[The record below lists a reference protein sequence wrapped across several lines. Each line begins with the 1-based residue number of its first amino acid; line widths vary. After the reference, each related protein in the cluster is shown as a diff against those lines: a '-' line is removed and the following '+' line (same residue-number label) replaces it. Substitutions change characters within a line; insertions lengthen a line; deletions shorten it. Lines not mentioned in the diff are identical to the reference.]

1 MVIVLGMGLVV
12 VTEMEAEMVEATEK
26 EEAMEVEAVKVEEA
40 VLAELVELVELV
52 ELEDQDLTGTVP
64 GTDQVVVMAMEVVE
78 EEGVVVV
85 EVEEA
90 VVEVAGMGRLE
101 VLEVL
106 EALVDKDGLGLSQDA
121 SGMVQGP
128 VRGRGGGAGR
138 MEKATK
144 GKERQ

>member
-1 MVIVLGMGLVV
+1 M
-12 VTEMEAEMVEATEK
+12 
-26 EEAMEVEAVKVEEA
+26 
-40 VLAELVELVELV
+40 ELVELV
-52 ELEDQDLTGTVP
+52 ELEDQDLMGTVP
-64 GTDQVVVMAMEVVE
+64 GTDQVVVMAMVVVE

-90 VVEVAGMGRLE
+90 VVEVVGMGRLE

-106 EALVDKDGLGLSQDA
+106 EALVDKDGLGLSQDV

-128 VRGRGGGAGR
+128 VRDRGGGAGR
-138 MEKATK
+138 MEKVTK

>member
-1 MVIVLGMGLVV
+1 
-12 VTEMEAEMVEATEK
+12 ME
-26 EEAMEVEAVKVEEA
+26 
-40 VLAELVELVELV
+40 LAELV
-52 ELEDQDLTGTVP
+52 ELEDQDLMGTVP

-78 EEGVVVV
+78 EEGMVVV

-90 VVEVAGMGRLE
+90 VVEVVGMGRWE

-138 MEKATK
+138 MGKATK

>member
-1 MVIVLGMGLVV
+1 M
-12 VTEMEAEMVEATEK
+12 
-26 EEAMEVEAVKVEEA
+26 
-40 VLAELVELVELV
+40 ELVELAELV
-52 ELEDQDLTGTVP
+52 ELEDQDLMGTVP
-64 GTDQVVVMAMEVVE
+64 GTDQVVVMAMEVV
-78 EEGVVVV
+78 VV

-90 VVEVAGMGRLE
+90 VVEVVGMGRLE

>member
-1 MVIVLGMGLVV
+1 M
-12 VTEMEAEMVEATEK
+12 
-26 EEAMEVEAVKVEEA
+26 
-40 VLAELVELVELV
+40 ELV
-52 ELEDQDLTGTVP
+52 ELEDQDLMGTVP

-90 VVEVAGMGRLE
+90 VVEVVGMGRLE

-128 VRGRGGGAGR
+128 VRDRGGGAGR
-138 MEKATK
+138 MEKVTK

>member
-1 MVIVLGMGLVV
+1 M
-12 VTEMEAEMVEATEK
+12 
-26 EEAMEVEAVKVEEA
+26 
-40 VLAELVELVELV
+40 ELV
-52 ELEDQDLTGTVP
+52 ELEDQDLMGTVP
-64 GTDQVVVMAMEVVE
+64 GTDQVVVMAMVVVE

-90 VVEVAGMGRLE
+90 VVEVVGMGRLE

-128 VRGRGGGAGR
+128 VRDRGGGAGR
-138 MEKATK
+138 MEKVTK

>member
-1 MVIVLGMGLVV
+1 M
-12 VTEMEAEMVEATEK
+12 
-26 EEAMEVEAVKVEEA
+26 
-40 VLAELVELVELV
+40 ELV
-52 ELEDQDLTGTVP
+52 ELEDQDLMGTVP

-90 VVEVAGMGRLE
+90 VVEVVGMGRLEVLE

-128 VRGRGGGAGR
+128 VRDRGGGAGR

>member
-1 MVIVLGMGLVV
+1 M
-12 VTEMEAEMVEATEK
+12 
-26 EEAMEVEAVKVEEA
+26 
-40 VLAELVELVELV
+40 ELVELAELV
-52 ELEDQDLTGTVP
+52 ELEDQDLMGTVP

-90 VVEVAGMGRLE
+90 VVEVVGMGQLEVLE

-128 VRGRGGGAGR
+128 VRDRGGGAGR
-138 MEKATK
+138 MEKVTK

>member
-12 VTEMEAEMVEATEK
+12 VTEMEAEMVEATEE

-40 VLAELVELVELV
+40 VLAEVA
-52 ELEDQDLTGTVP
+52 ELEDQDLMGIVP
-64 GTDQVVVMAMEVVE
+64 GTDQVVVMAMEVV
-78 EEGVVVV
+78 VV

-90 VVEVAGMGRLE
+90 VVEVVGMGRLE

>member
-1 MVIVLGMGLVV
+1 M
-12 VTEMEAEMVEATEK
+12 
-26 EEAMEVEAVKVEEA
+26 
-40 VLAELVELVELV
+40 
-52 ELEDQDLTGTVP
+52 GTVP
-64 GTDQVVVMAMEVVE
+64 GTDQVVVMAMVVVE

-90 VVEVAGMGRLE
+90 VVEVVGMGRLE

-128 VRGRGGGAGR
+128 VRDRGGGAGR
-138 MEKATK
+138 MEKVTK

>member
-1 MVIVLGMGLVV
+1 M
-12 VTEMEAEMVEATEK
+12 
-26 EEAMEVEAVKVEEA
+26 
-40 VLAELVELVELV
+40 ELVELAELV
-52 ELEDQDLTGTVP
+52 ELEDQDLMGTVP
-64 GTDQVVVMAMEVVE
+64 GTDQVVVMAMEVV
-78 EEGVVVV
+78 VV

-90 VVEVAGMGRLE
+90 VVEVVGMGQLE

>member
-1 MVIVLGMGLVV
+1 M
-12 VTEMEAEMVEATEK
+12 
-26 EEAMEVEAVKVEEA
+26 
-40 VLAELVELVELV
+40 ELVELV
-52 ELEDQDLTGTVP
+52 ELEDQDLMGTVP

-90 VVEVAGMGRLE
+90 VVEVVGMGRLE

>member
-1 MVIVLGMGLVV
+1 M
-12 VTEMEAEMVEATEK
+12 
-26 EEAMEVEAVKVEEA
+26 
-40 VLAELVELVELV
+40 ELV
-52 ELEDQDLTGTVP
+52 ELEDQDLMGTVP

-90 VVEVAGMGRLE
+90 VVEVVGMGR
-101 VLEVL
+101 LEVL

>member
-1 MVIVLGMGLVV
+1 M
-12 VTEMEAEMVEATEK
+12 
-26 EEAMEVEAVKVEEA
+26 
-40 VLAELVELVELV
+40 ELVELV
-52 ELEDQDLTGTVP
+52 ELEDQDLMGTVP
-64 GTDQVVVMAMEVVE
+64 GTDQVVVMAMEVV
-78 EEGVVVV
+78 VV

-90 VVEVAGMGRLE
+90 VVEVVGMGRLE

>member
-1 MVIVLGMGLVV
+1 M
-12 VTEMEAEMVEATEK
+12 
-26 EEAMEVEAVKVEEA
+26 
-40 VLAELVELVELV
+40 
-52 ELEDQDLTGTVP
+52 GTVP

-90 VVEVAGMGRLE
+90 VVEVVGMGRLE

-106 EALVDKDGLGLSQDA
+106 EAPVDKDGLGLSQDA
-121 SGMVQGP
+121 SGMVLGP

-138 MEKATK
+138 MEKVTK

>member
-1 MVIVLGMGLVV
+1 M
-12 VTEMEAEMVEATEK
+12 
-26 EEAMEVEAVKVEEA
+26 
-40 VLAELVELVELV
+40 
-52 ELEDQDLTGTVP
+52 GTVH
-64 GTDQVVVMAMEVVE
+64 GTDQVVVMAMVVVE

-90 VVEVAGMGRLE
+90 VVEVVGMGRLE

-128 VRGRGGGAGR
+128 VRDRGGGAGR

>member
-1 MVIVLGMGLVV
+1 M
-12 VTEMEAEMVEATEK
+12 
-26 EEAMEVEAVKVEEA
+26 
-40 VLAELVELVELV
+40 ELVELV
-52 ELEDQDLTGTVP
+52 ELEDQDLMGTVP
-64 GTDQVVVMAMEVVE
+64 GTDQVVVMAMVVVE

-90 VVEVAGMGRLE
+90 VVEVVGMGRLE

-128 VRGRGGGAGR
+128 VRDRGGGAGR
-138 MEKATK
+138 MEKVTK

>member
-1 MVIVLGMGLVV
+1 MGTLGSDRNFSSFEDLVIGVDVDRKLSVVL
-12 VTEMEAEMVEATEK
+12 
-26 EEAMEVEAVKVEEA
+26 
-40 VLAELVELVELV
+40 
-52 ELEDQDLTGTVP
+52 
-64 GTDQVVVMAMEVVE
+64 
-78 EEGVVVV
+78 
-85 EVEEA
+85 
-90 VVEVAGMGRLE
+90 RLE
-101 VLEVL
+101 NEGKSDSKDSFLAGLGLSDSGVLEVL

>member
-1 MVIVLGMGLVV
+1 MVIVLGMGLAV
-12 VTEMEAEMVEATEK
+12 VTEMEAGMVEATEE

-52 ELEDQDLTGTVP
+52 DQDLMGTVP
-64 GTDQVVVMAMEVVE
+64 GTDQVVVMAMVVVE

-85 EVEEA
+85 EGEEA
-90 VVEVAGMGRLE
+90 VVEVVGMGRLE

-128 VRGRGGGAGR
+128 VRDRGGGAGR